1 MSKALLK
8 PLLKWAGGK
17 SQLIDQIQTHLPKY
31 VYKQDFCLIE
41 PFFGGGAF
49 SFWALENLPHLKKL
63 IINDINQDLIH
74 VYKAIQQ
81 HPNELLEE
89 LYKLQTAYDKLTNL
103 ESKKPFYYEKRD
115 LFNHR
120 SQNTIIQ
127 AALFIFL
134 NKAGFNGLYR
144 VNKNNEF
151 NVPIGSYKQPKF
163 FDKELIL
170 LLSEHF
176 QNIMIL
182 SGDYSQTL
190 NHLPADMPC
199 LFYIDPPYRPISETA
214 SFTAY
219 ANNEFNDDEQI
230 RLAKFCQ
237 KIDELGHQ
245 FILSNSD
252 PKNHDIH
259 DDFFDNLY
267 IDFQINRI
275 NARRS
280 IGANGDS
287 RGQVNEL
294 LICNGC

>member
-1 MSKALLK
+1 MSKSLLK

-17 SQLIDQIQTHLPKY
+17 SQLIPQIQMHLPSY
-31 VYKQDFCLIE
+31 VHKRDFCLIE

-49 SFWALENLPHLKKL
+49 GFWALENLPYLKKL
-63 IINDINQDLIH
+63 IINDINQDLIR
-74 VYKAIQQ
+74 VYRAIQQ

-89 LYKLQTAYDKLTNL
+89 LYKLQTAYDKLTDL
-103 ESKKPFYYEKRD
+103 ESKKPFYYKKRD

-127 AALFIFL
+127 ASLFIFL

-170 LLSEHF
+170 SLSNYF

-182 SGDYSQTL
+182 SGDYGQTL
-190 NHLPADMPC
+190 NHLPSDMPC
-199 LFYIDPPYRPISETA
+199 LFYIDPPYRPISNTS

-230 RLAKFCQ
+230 RLARFCR
-237 KIDELGHQ
+237 KIDELGYQ

-280 IGANGDS
+280 ISANGNS